1 MQIEK
6 YKKNIKDIGTGDI
19 PKGAKFIEIAI
30 KNFSEIYPIEI
41 GSKISTKSDFSS
53 SFGFGSSSAS
63 TVCILKALSELL
75 NLGLSPKEI
84 FNIAYKTVLDI
95 QGVDR
100 FDTAAGIYGGIL
112 YFVGGEKS

>member
-41 GSKISTKSDFSS
+41 GLKFLPNQIFLQASDSGHLLHQQSVFSKHYP
-53 SFGFGSSSAS
+53 
-63 TVCILKALSELL
+63 
-75 NLGLSPKEI
+75 N
-84 FNIAYKTVLDI
+84 Y
-95 QGVDR
+95 
-100 FDTAAGIYGGIL
+100 
-112 YFVGGEKS
+112 